1 MVTLGKRNSHPDA
14 VVSIM
19 MAGAN
24 IVRLNMAYE
33 TDKWHTATVQSVRKA
48 GNAMYECTSEIYPLG
63 VAVNLQGPEIR
74 AGAFR
79 SDKTSLGY
87 ANLKEGKMVKLV
99 TQDIAKRAGR
109 ATCFWVS
116 YPNLPRICQVGDR
129 ILIDKGAVL
138 LQVTCIHEQAI
149 TCKIIKG
156 GIVKDGKLIQ
166 LLDSLVPLPQISEKD
181 IAHMKWASHLE
192 CDFLIM
198 NHVRSE
204 KVLYTIKSRF
214 KEMNITRICVIAK
227 ITSQQGLEN
236 LDEILNAADGILLD
250 RKGIEVEI
258 GDKKLFLV
266 EKIIISKCIKMGK
279 PIILS
284 FEVCD
289 ENNKVN
295 IDMNLIANAVLNGI
309 DAILLKTG
317 SLNMNDT
324 SQLIKDIDIVCREA
338 ECARW
343 QKEIFDELSYKVP
356 IPMDPL
362 HSMIIGA
369 VNISLKSNAAAIIVT
384 TTTGRS
390 AVLLSMYRPR
400 CPILAVT
407 RYGVVARWLML
418 YFGIHSL
425 HYKEESLSDWS
436 KDIQTRIQTGIDS
449 LRKKK
454 YIKVG
459 DAVVIISGWRQ
470 GTGFTNCVRIVYVS
484 SGCRKDQVP
493 DFESCW

>member
-1 MVTLGKRNSHPDA
+1 MVTLGRRNSHPDA

-33 TDKWHTATVQSVRKA
+33 TDKWHTATIQSVRKA

-63 VAVNLQGPEIR
+63 VAINLQGPEIR

-87 ANLKEGKMVKLV
+87 AKLEEGKEVKLV
-99 TQDIAKRAGR
+99 TQDIAKRAGC

-129 ILIDKGAVL
+129 ILVDRGAVL

-156 GIVKDGKLIQ
+156 GIIKDGKLIQ

-181 IAHMKWASHLE
+181 IEHMKWASHLE
-192 CDFLIM
+192 CDFLII
-198 NHVRSE
+198 NHVRNE

-214 KEMNITRICVIAK
+214 KKMSMPK
-227 ITSQQGLEN
+227 ISSQQGLEK
-236 LDEILNAADGILLD
+236 LDEILNAADAILLD
-250 RKGIEVEI
+250 RKGIEV
-258 GDKKLFLV
+258 D
-266 EKIIISKCIKMGK
+266 MGK

-289 ENNKVN
+289 ENNKIN
-295 IDMNLIANAVLNGI
+295 IDMNLIANAVLDGI
-309 DAILLKTG
+309 DAIFLKTG
-317 SLNMNDT
+317 SLNMKDT
-324 SQLIKDIDIVCREA
+324 SQLIKDIDIICREA

-356 IPMDPL
+356 VPMDPL
-362 HSMIIGA
+362 HSIIIGA
-369 VNISLKSNAAAIIVT
+369 VNTSLKSNAAAIIVT

-425 HYKEESLSDWS
+425 HYKFKCNLEESLSDWS

-470 GTGFTNCVRIVYVS
+470 GTGFTNCVRIVYVAP
-484 SGCRKDQVP
+484 GCKRDQTA